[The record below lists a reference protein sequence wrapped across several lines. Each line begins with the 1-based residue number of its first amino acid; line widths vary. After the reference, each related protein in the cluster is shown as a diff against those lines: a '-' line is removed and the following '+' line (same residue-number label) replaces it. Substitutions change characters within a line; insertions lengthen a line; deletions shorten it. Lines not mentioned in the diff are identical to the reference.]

1 MNVYLLCY
9 IYFSGQQHGAEQD
22 KDKSSAL
29 ITSGIIQTAMI
40 LLLQLLF
47 Y

>member
-1 MNVYLLCY
+1 MNDRLLCY
-9 IYFSGQQHGAEQD
+9 IYFAGQQHGAEPD

-29 ITSGIIQTAMI
+29 ISSGIIQTAMI
-40 LLLQLLF
+40 LLLQMTF